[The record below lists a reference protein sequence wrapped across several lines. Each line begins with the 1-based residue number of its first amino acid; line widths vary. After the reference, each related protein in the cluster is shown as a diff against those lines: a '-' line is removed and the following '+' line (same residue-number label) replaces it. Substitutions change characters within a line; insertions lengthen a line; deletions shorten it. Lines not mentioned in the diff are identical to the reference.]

1 MKIKQLLEGVDVAGV
16 CPEFKDVE
24 VKRISCDSRDVT
36 PGTVFVAVRGPMRD
50 GHKYIDDAVKKR
62 ASAIILEDRSLKPL
76 TSEGVPFI
84 IVNDSKEALSKIADT
99 FFGYPYQRIKCVGI
113 TGTNGKTTVSYL
125 VKSVL
130 NAADVKCGLIGTI
143 GYKVDEENIKTN
155 NTTPGVLE
163 LHELMSNMAKA
174 GDTYVALEVSSH
186 ALDQER
192 VKGIIFR
199 SAIFT
204 NLTQDHLDYH
214 KTMEDYFL
222 AKQKL
227 FTEYADENTDFVIN
241 KDEAFGQRLARSLKG
256 RILTYGFSS
265 DADVCVM
272 RHELSRGGSQ
282 AIIKIPQGVINIVSA
297 LVGRHNLYNI
307 MAAVAFGV
315 SEGLDQAS
323 IKKGIEAVS
332 SVPGRLERIDAK
344 KGFSVFVDYAHTDDA
359 LKNVLESLRLIL
371 HNGRIII
378 VFGCGGDRDKG
389 KRPKMG
395 RVASVFSDYCFVTSD
410 NPRSEEPEEIIE
422 QIIAGIEKNNF
433 EVEPDRFKAIQ
444 KALTMAAEG
453 DFVLVAGK
461 GHETYQ
467 TIKDRTFVFDDKSVV
482 LKILSCPVRR
492 GKPESNV

>member
-1 MKIKQLLEGVDVAGV
+1 VKIKQLMEVLDIAGE
-16 CPEFKDVE
+16 PPKFINVE
-24 VKRISCDSRDVT
+24 VRRISCDSRNVA
-36 PGTVFVAVRGPMRD
+36 PGTVFVAVRGPMQD
-50 GHKYIDDAVKKR
+50 GHRYIDDAVKKK
-62 ASAIILEDRSLKPL
+62 ASAVILEDISLKPP
-76 TSEGVPFI
+76 EGSRVPFI
-84 IVNDSKEALSKIADT
+84 VVKDSKEALSKISDV
-99 FFGYPYQRIKCVGI
+99 FFGHPYQRVKCVGI

-125 VKSVL
+125 IKSIL
-130 NAADVKCGLIGTI
+130 NSADIKCGLIGTI
-143 GYKVDEENIKTN
+143 GNKVREENLKTN

-163 LHELMSNMAKA
+163 LHGLIKDMAQA

-227 FTEYADENTDFVIN
+227 FTECAGRDTNFIIN
-241 KDEAFGQRLARSLKG
+241 KDEAFGQRLLGSLNG

-272 RHELSRGGSQ
+272 RHELSRNGSQ
-282 AIIKIPQGVINIVSA
+282 AIIKIPQGVINIVSS

-315 SEGLDQAS
+315 SEGLGPVS
-323 IKKGIEAVS
+323 IKNGIEAVS
-332 SVPGRLERIDAK
+332 YVPGRLERIDTK

-371 HNGRIII
+371 HNGRIIT

-395 RVASVFSDYCFVTSD
+395 RVVSALSDYCFVTSD
-410 NPRSEEPEEIIE
+410 NPRDEDQAVIIE
-422 QIIAGIEKNNF
+422 QIIAGMEKNNF
-433 EVEPDRFKAIQ
+433 EVIPDRFKAIQ
-444 KALTMAAEG
+444 KALVMAADG

-467 TIKDRTFVFDDKSVV
+467 IVKGKTLAFDDKSVV
-482 LKILSCPVRR
+482 LKILSLPR
-492 GKPESNV
+492 

>member
-1 MKIKQLLEGVDVAGV
+1 MKIKQLMEGVDIVGV
-16 CPEFKDVE
+16 FPEFRDVE
-24 VKRISCDSRDVT
+24 VRRISCDSRDVT
-36 PGTVFVAVRGPMRD
+36 PGTVFVAVRGPMQD
-50 GHKYIDDAVKKR
+50 GHKYIDDAVKRK
-62 ASAIILEDRSLKPL
+62 ASAIILEDRPLKPYV
-76 TSEGVPFI
+76 SEGVPFI
-84 IVNDSKEALSKIADT
+84 VVKDSKEALSKIADT
-99 FFGYPYQRIKCVGI
+99 FFGHPYQRIKCVGI

-125 VKSVL
+125 VKSIL
-130 NAADVKCGLIGTI
+130 NAADIKCGLIGTI
-143 GYKVDEENIKTN
+143 GYKVGEENIKTN

-163 LHELMSNMAKA
+163 LHALISNMAQA
-174 GDTYVALEVSSH
+174 GDPYVALEVSSH

-227 FTEYADENTDFVIN
+227 FTECADGNTNFIIN
-241 KDEAFGQRLARSLKG
+241 KDEAFGQRLLGTLRG
-256 RILTYGFSS
+256 RIWQYGFSS

-272 RHELSRGGSQ
+272 RHELSRNGSQ
-282 AIIKIPQGVINIVSA
+282 AIIKIPQGVINITSA

-315 SEGLDQAS
+315 SEGLEPAS
-323 IKKGIEAVS
+323 IKKGIEAVY

-359 LKNVLESLRLIL
+359 LKNVLESLRLVL
-371 HNGRIII
+371 HNGRIIT

-395 RVASVFSDYCFVTSD
+395 RVASAFSDYCFVTSD

-422 QIIAGIEKNNF
+422 QIIAGMEKNNF
-433 EVEPDRFKAIQ
+433 EVVCDRFKAIQ

-467 TIKDRTFVFDDKSVV
+467 TIKDRTFAFDDKSVV
-482 LKILSCPVRR
+482 LKIFSVP
-492 GKPESNV
+492 

>member
-1 MKIKQLLEGVDVAGV
+1 MEGLDTVGVLPELKDVDVR
-16 CPEFKDVE
+16 
-24 VKRISCDSRDVT
+24 RISCDSRDVT
-36 PGTVFVAVRGPMRD
+36 PGTVFVALRGPLQD
-50 GHKYIDDAVKKR
+50 GHRYIDEAVKRK
-62 ASAIILEDRSLKPL
+62 ASAVILEDGSLKPL
-76 TSEGVPFI
+76 AGTSALFI
-84 IVNDSKEALSKIADT
+84 LVKDSKEALSKIAGN
-99 FFGYPYQRIKCVGI
+99 FFGRPYQRIKCVGI

-130 NAADVKCGLIGTI
+130 NAADIKCGLIGTI
-143 GYKVDEENIKTN
+143 GYKVLEENLKTN

-163 LHELMSNMAKA
+163 LHELMSNMVQA
-174 GDTYVALEVSSH
+174 GDSYVVLEVSSH

-214 KTMEDYFL
+214 RTMEDYFL

-227 FTEYADENTDFVIN
+227 FTECSNENTNFIIN
-241 KDEAFGQRLARSLKG
+241 KDEASGQRLLGSIKG

-265 DADVCVM
+265 DVDVCVI
-272 RHELSRGGSQ
+272 RHELSRNGSQ
-282 AIIKIPQGVINIVSA
+282 AIIKTPQGLINIVSS

-315 SEGLDQAS
+315 SEGLDPAS

-332 SVPGRLERIDAK
+332 FVPGRLERIDAK

-371 HNGRIII
+371 HNGRIIT
-378 VFGCGGDRDKG
+378 VFGCGGDRDKD

-395 RVASVFSDYCFVTSD
+395 SVASALSDHCIVTSD
-410 NPRSEEPEEIIE
+410 NPRSEDPDEIIK
-422 QIIAGIEKNNF
+422 QVVAGMEKNNF
-433 EVEPDRFKAIQ
+433 EVVCDRYQAIQ
-444 KALTMAAEG
+444 KALSMAAGG

-467 TIKDRTFVFDDKSVV
+467 IIKGKTFAFDDKAVV
-482 LKILSCPVRR
+482 LKILSL
-492 GKPESNV
+492 PEGHV

>member
-1 MKIKQLLEGVDVAGV
+1 M
-16 CPEFKDVE
+16 
-24 VKRISCDSRDVT
+24 
-36 PGTVFVAVRGPMRD
+36 
-50 GHKYIDDAVKKR
+50 
-62 ASAIILEDRSLKPL
+62 
-76 TSEGVPFI
+76 
-84 IVNDSKEALSKIADT
+84 
-99 FFGYPYQRIKCVGI
+99 
-113 TGTNGKTTVSYL
+113 
-125 VKSVL
+125 
-130 NAADVKCGLIGTI
+130 NAADIKCGLIGTI
-143 GYKVDEENIKTN
+143 GYKVLEENIKTN

-163 LHELMSNMAKA
+163 LHELMSNMVQA
-174 GDTYVALEVSSH
+174 GDSYVALEVSSH
-186 ALDQER
+186 ALDQKR
-192 VKGIIFR
+192 VDGIIFR

-214 KTMEDYFL
+214 NTMEDYFL

-227 FTEYADENTDFVIN
+227 FTEYADANTNFIIN
-241 KDEAFGQRLARSLKG
+241 RDEVFGQRLARSLKG
-256 RILTYGFSS
+256 QIWQYGFSS
-265 DADVCVM
+265 DADVCVI

-282 AIIKIPQGVINIVSA
+282 AIIKTPQGVMNITSS

-307 MAAVAFGV
+307 MAAVAFGI
-315 SEGLDQAS
+315 SEGLESAS

-371 HNGRIII
+371 HNGRIIT

-395 RVASVFSDYCFVTSD
+395 RVASAFSDHCFVTSD
-410 NPRSEEPEEIIE
+410 NPRSEEPAEIIG
-422 QIIAGIEKNNF
+422 QIISGMEKNNF

-444 KALTMAAEG
+444 KALTMAADG

-467 TIKDRTFVFDDKSVV
+467 IVKDKTFAFDDKAVA
-482 LKILSCPVRR
+482 LKILSCPVKR